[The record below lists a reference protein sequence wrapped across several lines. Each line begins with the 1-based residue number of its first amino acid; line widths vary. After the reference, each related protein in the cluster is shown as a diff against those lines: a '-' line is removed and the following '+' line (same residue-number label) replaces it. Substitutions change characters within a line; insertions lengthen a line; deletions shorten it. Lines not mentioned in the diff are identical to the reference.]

1 MEEKS
6 GIVVKVTEKHI
17 VLIMPDGSFKNAK
30 RSKTQVPLIGERFM
44 YKEGRHSVFY
54 SRWTA
59 VAAVACMLVL
69 AVFTY
74 RLLMTSN
81 SRPAYLVA
89 LDINPSVEVYAD
101 KNLVTTNVTALNEDG
116 RKLTDMTKYKEKN
129 LLDTIDLIVE
139 QSISKGYLNQ
149 NKKGLIK
156 ITVISMQKN
165 NSVNGN
171 NIRTSIQK
179 LLLKDN
185 IQAEIEIGFET
196 GDVIEE
202 AHQSGLSINRYILY
216 KMLRGKG
223 ISITVEESRNMPL
236 ENLQNYETI
245 RNNDN
250 TGRITPQPN
259 TSGGE
264 KSGKP
269 DNSGEQGYKDGNTPE
284 KKQNGEMPDKS
295 SIPETIKESD
305 TQKSKTNNTGEAGTT
320 DKMGTEKSEISSSS
334 QPAQTNNSADGS
346 GKTENS
352 NNSISTPVT
361 KDIQSDGSSDSKPNQ
376 TNQNDSSIESPNKD
390 GSQPSSSGSTGPQSG
405 QGSGSGSSNAAKKR

>member
-6 GIVVKVTEKHI
+6 GIVVKVTENYI
-17 VLIMPDGSFKNAK
+17 VLIMPDGSFKNVK
-30 RSKTQVPLIGERFM
+30 RSKTQVPLIGERFT
-44 YKEGRHSVFY
+44 YKEERHSVFY

-59 VAAVACMLVL
+59 VAAVACMIVL

-81 SRPAYLVA
+81 SQPAYLVA
-89 LDINPSVEVYAD
+89 LDINPSVEVYVD

-116 RKLTDMTKYKEKN
+116 KKLTDMAQYKGKK

-139 QSISKGYLNQ
+139 QSISKGYLKQNQ
-149 NKKGLIK
+149 KGLIK
-156 ITVISMQKN
+156 ITVIPMQKN
-165 NSVNGN
+165 NSLNGD
-171 NIRTSIQK
+171 NIKTSIQK

-185 IQAEIEIGFET
+185 IQAEIEIGFDT
-196 GDVIEE
+196 RDIIEE

-216 KMLRGKG
+216 KSLRDKG

-236 ENLQNYETI
+236 ENLQNYEAT
-245 RNNDN
+245 RNNDSN
-250 TGRITPQPN
+250 GRITPQPN

-269 DNSGEQGYKDGNTPE
+269 DNSGEQGYKDGNAH
-284 KKQNGEMPDKS
+284 KKNQNGEMPDKR
-295 SIPETIKESD
+295 SIPETLKGSD
-305 TQKSKTNNTGEAGTT
+305 TQKSKTNNNGETGMA

-334 QPAQTNNSADGS
+334 QPVQTNNSADGS

-376 TNQNDSSIESPNKD
+376 TNQNGSSIESPNKD

-405 QGSGSGSSNAAKKR
+405 QGSGSSNTGKKR

>member
-6 GIVVKVTEKHI
+6 GIVIKVTQKYI
-17 VLIMPDGSFKNAK
+17 VLMMPDGSFKNVK
-30 RSKTQVPLIGERFM
+30 RSKTQVPLIGERFT
-44 YKEGRHSVFY
+44 YKEEQHSVFY

-74 RLLMTSN
+74 RLLMTGN
-81 SRPAYLVA
+81 SQPAYLVA

-116 RKLTDMTKYKEKN
+116 RKLTDMTKYKGKN

-196 GDVIEE
+196 GDIIEE

-216 KMLRGKG
+216 KMLRSKG

-250 TGRITPQPN
+250 TGRIAPQPN

-269 DNSGEQGYKDGNTPE
+269 DNSGEQGYKDGNSPE

-295 SIPETIKESD
+295 SIPETIKESG
-305 TQKSKTNNTGEAGTT
+305 TQKSKTNNNGETGTT
-320 DKMGTEKSEISSSS
+320 DKMGAEKSEISSSS

-346 GKTENS
+346 G
-352 NNSISTPVT
+352 
-361 KDIQSDGSSDSKPNQ
+361 
-376 TNQNDSSIESPNKD
+376 IESPNKD

-405 QGSGSGSSNAAKKR
+405 QGSCSGSSNTGKKR